1 VRDPTDILQTAPS
14 VLAGAS
20 DFAGSNNIHPV
31 GAAAVAIASIL
42 MLLVKRP
49 YAPIVLLALAAVIPS
64 SQRIVI
70 AGADFNFVRFLVLIG
85 LIRHMARGEL
95 SWIRWNAIDT
105 CMVLGAIA
113 RTVCGPISRGA
124 VADLVGAIGSNF
136 ELVGA
141 YFVLRCSIR
150 NLDEVRQLARSA
162 AFLCIFVVPFFLL
175 ERQTGRNLFS
185 VFGGIP
191 EITNVREGKI
201 RCRGAFSHAILAG
214 CFFVAWIP
222 IWIPLLL
229 GGPARDR
236 RMAIIGFIG
245 ALLVVFACASSTPV
259 VSLLLAIAVWTAFP
273 ARAHLRSMYLA
284 AIAGGVVLHFLM
296 TKPIW
301 HLIARIDLVGGS
313 TGIHRYRLID
323 AAIRRFGEWWMLGT
337 PSTAHWGWGL
347 YDVTNQFVIEAIRG
361 GVWGLLAI
369 SAVFVFSYASVGA
382 ELRRL
387 AVDRFRAMHCGAR
400 RAYDQLTRDELLVYG
415 IGAAMCAQMAVFL
428 AVSYF
433 GQTVVI
439 WQFFMALSASLRQW
453 TRDPA
458 TVRSFESERASPTPP
473 TSWPPRRRNRLD
485 VEPLPV
491 LRGGA
496 S

>member
-1 VRDPTDILQTAPS
+1 MIDPMDIARVAPLM
-14 VLAGAS
+14 LAGAS
-20 DFAGSNNIHPV
+20 DFAGSNNVHPV
-31 GAAAVAIASIL
+31 GAVAVGVASIIV
-42 MLLVKRP
+42 LLVPRAF
-49 YAPIVLLALAAVIPS
+49 APVVLLALASVIPS
-64 SQRIVI
+64 SQRFVI
-70 AGADFNFVRFLVLIG
+70 AGADFTLVRFLVLVG
-85 LIRHMARGEL
+85 LIRHVTRGEI

-105 CMVLGAIA
+105 CVVLGALA
-113 RTVCGPISRGA
+113 RTLCGPISRGMI
-124 VADLVGAIGSNF
+124 ADLVGAIGSNF

-141 YFVLRCSIR
+141 YFILRCSIR
-150 NLDEVRQLARSA
+150 SLDEVRQLARLA
-162 AFLCIFVVPFFLL
+162 ALLCILVAPFFLF
-175 ERQTGRNLFS
+175 ERQTGRNLFA

-214 CFFVAWIP
+214 CFFVAWLP
-222 IWIPLLL
+222 IWIPLIL

-236 RMAIIGFIG
+236 RIAIAGLLG
-245 ALLVVFACASSTPV
+245 ALLIVFACASSTPV
-259 VSLLLAIAVWTAFP
+259 VALLLAVGVWVVFP
-273 ARAHLRSMYLA
+273 ARAHLRSIYLTTLA
-284 AIAGGVVLHFLM
+284 AGVVLHFLM

-323 AAIRRFGEWWMLGT
+323 AAIHRVGEWWMLGT
-337 PSTAHWGWGL
+337 PTTAHWGWGL
-347 YDVTNQFVIEAIRG
+347 FDVTNQFVIEAIRG
-361 GVWGLLAI
+361 GMWALLAI
-369 SAVFVFSYASVGA
+369 SGVFVFSYATVGA
-382 ELRRL
+382 ELRKL
-387 AVDRFRAMHCGAR
+387 ALERFRASKARIRGA
-400 RAYDQLTRDELLVYG
+400 YHQVTRDELLVFG
-415 IGAAMCAQMAVFL
+415 IGGAMCAQMAVFL

-473 TSWPPRRRNRLD
+473 VSWPPRRRSRLD

>member
-1 VRDPTDILQTAPS
+1 
-14 VLAGAS
+14 
-20 DFAGSNNIHPV
+20 
-31 GAAAVAIASIL
+31 
-42 MLLVKRP
+42 
-49 YAPIVLLALAAVIPS
+49 
-64 SQRIVI
+64 
-70 AGADFNFVRFLVLIG
+70 IG
-85 LIRHMARGEL
+85 LIRHMVRGEL

-105 CMVLGAIA
+105 CMVLGAVA
-113 RTVCGPISRGA
+113 RTVCGPIARGA
-124 VADLVGAIGSNF
+124 MADLIGAIGSNF

-141 YFVLRCSIR
+141 YFILRCSIR
-150 NLDEVRQLARSA
+150 NLDDVRQLARSA
-162 AFLCIFVVPFFLL
+162 AFLVILVAPFFLL

-222 IWIPLLL
+222 IWIPLIL
-229 GGPARDR
+229 GGSARDR
-236 RMAIIGFIG
+236 RMAIIGFCG
-245 ALLVVFACASSTPV
+245 AMLVVFACASSTPV
-259 VSLLLAIAVWTAFP
+259 VALLLAFAVWAAFP
-273 ARAHLRSMYLA
+273 ARAQLRPMYLC
-284 AIAGGVVLHFLM
+284 AIGLGFVLHFIM

-323 AAIRRFGEWWMLGT
+323 AAINRFGEWWMLGT

-361 GVWGLLAI
+361 GVWALLAI
-369 SAVFVFSYASVGA
+369 CAIFVFSYASVGV

-387 AVDRFRAMHCGAR
+387 AAERYRAMQVGAR
-400 RAYDQLTRDELLVYG
+400 KVYEQVKSDEYLVYG

-458 TVRSFESERASPTPP
+458 TARAYDTARASPSMPP
-473 TSWPPRRRNRLD
+473 TQATRKRGRLE

-491 LRGGA
+491 FRGGGH
-496 S
+496 